1 MKKRN
6 PESGGE
12 ESVKTR
18 SPKSR
23 FSIPERIA
31 TAVAVLFLLIAAVLF
46 VWDPVMQY
54 LRDKK
59 TESVLQGISAGQVT
73 LVVKRDELAVNG
85 EEYEVFTQPEMIA
98 STDPTALSAEI
109 TVAPLP
115 EDVVLT
121 AIGTIKIDAIALYLP
136 LLDSADVIPLRYG
149 AGHLEE
155 TVLPGDAGNCVILGH
170 RMKAYGSLFNRLG
183 EVELGDEIQIA
194 DINGFTFTYV
204 VDEIIPELDPS
215 LLGDYIQSDDGS
227 GIQITLITC
236 TPTGVGTHRLLI
248 IAHMQE

>member
-6 PESGGE
+6 GQLGVE
-12 ESVKTR
+12 ESIQIRT
-18 SPKSR
+18 PKSR

-31 TAVAVLFLLIAAVLF
+31 MAVAVLFLLVAAVLF
-46 VWDPVMQY
+46 LWDPVMQY
-54 LRDKK
+54 LREKK
-59 TESVLQGISAGQVT
+59 TESVLQGISEGQVT

-85 EEYEVFTQPEMIA
+85 EEYETLTYPQAIPVA
-98 STDPTALSAEI
+98 DPTISEAEI

-121 AIGTIKIDAIALYLP
+121 AIGTIKIESIDLYLP
-136 LLDSADVIPLRYG
+136 LLDSADVVPLRYG

-155 TVLPGDAGNCVILGH
+155 TVLPGEEGNCVILGH

-183 EVELGDEIQIA
+183 EITVGDEIRITDIA
-194 DINGFTFTYV
+194 GQEFVYI

-215 LLGDYIQSDDGS
+215 SLGDYIKPDNGT
-227 GIQITLITC
+227 GAQITLVTC